1 MALGQRRSSH
11 HQAPARTQQP
21 PQPLWELGALPLPS
35 HLSPH
40 QCNPTQPN
48 PALPCQ
54 QSLAAS
60 HPRGACAATCARRML
75 ADLHQYDLNDGSCW
89 GCGGGGDMI
98 CCDGCKSIW
107 HTQCVG
113 VKEV

>member
-1 MALGQRRSSH
+1 
-11 HQAPARTQQP
+11 
-21 PQPLWELGALPLPS
+21 
-35 HLSPH
+35 
-40 QCNPTQPN
+40 
-48 PALPCQ
+48 
-54 QSLAAS
+54 
-60 HPRGACAATCARRML
+60 ML